1 MDFADTYSLAIRF
14 CSSSL
19 WIHARSPPMVL
30 QKSLASNHVCIFSLP
45 LWKIY
50 REWAIKH
57 CVGYYRYLETQIWAS
72 IFLLIFWSSSI
83 TGYLIVQPFDLWSPI
98 KFDYWNFAFP
108 IISDFLWLQTSVPYI
123 YSFFQHFPAIPLGDG
138 WRHVTTDC
146 PSGRQGKIHIP
157 CMHKTYSYLNS
168 KHLHS
173 EMKHLLWSRSCSEE

>member
-1 MDFADTYSLAIRF
+1 MVDFADTYSLAIRF

-72 IFLLIFWSSSI
+72 VFLLIFWSNSI
-83 TGYLIVQPFDLWSPI
+83 TGYLIVQPFDLWSSI
-98 KFDYWNFAFP
+98 KFDYWNCFSYHLRLPVAPNFG
-108 IISDFLWLQTSVPYI
+108 S
-123 YSFFQHFPAIPLGDG
+123 
-138 WRHVTTDC
+138 
-146 PSGRQGKIHIP
+146 IHIQLFP
-157 CMHKTYSYLNS
+157 TFPSHTTWRRLETCYHRLSI
-168 KHLHS
+168 
-173 EMKHLLWSRSCSEE
+173 R